1 MKPVHL
7 LHVTAGNGH
16 RMAARAL
23 REALDDRRIPNVV
36 LDLIDFSNDLFKWSY
51 SDVYKFISEHA
62 HLACKIMYELT
73 DQDRDKSLMLRFV
86 ERISLENVKRFL
98 GYVRENEPEICV
110 CTHFFPANVLSRM
123 KEEGLYRGRIYTVVT
138 DFALHRMWMSP
149 GVDRY
154 FAASPIVVEDL
165 CGLGVPRECI
175 SLTGIPVL
183 KKYRE
188 ARERIAALRQP
199 RRDAASPLSVL
210 FVTSGISD
218 SLALNILDDLRR
230 SGTPADVT
238 VVAGRNRDL
247 LGRLEGYRPREGCSF
262 RAFGFVENLEEYLAE
277 ADLLVTKPGGLTASE
292 ALSVGVPMILV
303 SPVPYQEVYNAT
315 YLERCGAGVLAATS
329 EDVMRLLTDL
339 VREEGRL
346 DRMREQ
352 ALEAGFPGA
361 SDAVVSEILRDAAS
375 SGGVPFF

>member
-1 MKPVHL
+1 
-7 LHVTAGNGH
+7 
-16 RMAARAL
+16 MAARAL

-175 SLTGIPVL
+175 SLTGIPVVVL
-183 KKYRE
+183 RGFLIYGDSRSPGRLIPDLLAS
-188 ARERIAALRQP
+188 ARSGAPFTLRDPVP
-199 RRDAASPLSVL
+199 RRDYLYIRDFAGLIRKILSMEPVPEGTYNVGGGEIHSNL
-210 FVTSGISD
+210 DVAEQVRRIAPMPFDLVVADMPRRNDVDDIAVDIRLVKRTFGWEPRYS
-218 SLALNILDDLRR
+218 LDDGL
-230 SGTPADVT
+230 GE
-238 VVAGRNRDL
+238 L
-247 LGRLEGYRPREGCSF
+247 LSEGP
-262 RAFGFVENLEEYLAE
+262 
-277 ADLLVTKPGGLTASE
+277 P
-292 ALSVGVPMILV
+292 
-303 SPVPYQEVYNAT
+303 EV
-315 YLERCGAGVLAATS
+315 R
-329 EDVMRLLTDL
+329 
-339 VREEGRL
+339 
-346 DRMREQ
+346 
-352 ALEAGFPGA
+352 
-361 SDAVVSEILRDAAS
+361 
-375 SGGVPFF
+375 